1 MVTMMQRAPSQ
12 GQAERRADDCEAAV
26 RQHLETYYTLY
37 EPVLTF
43 YQRKSL
49 LPNLSTVSP
58 PQSQPPQGDQ
68 VQLKQS
74 RGYTVTW
81 VPDLSGPAWVSPSTY
96 TGAVCVCVGG
106 VPSLPLGRMVAAVW
120 ITIDTAEGL
129 NRTTGSKATLGMF

>member
-12 GQAERRADDCEAAV
+12 GQAERWADDCEAAL
-26 RQHLETYYTLY
+26 RQQLETCYPLY

-49 LPNLSTVSP
+49 LPNLSTIPP
-58 PQSQPPQGDQ
+58 PQSQPLQGDQ

-81 VPDLSGPAWVSPSTY
+81 VPDLSGPAWVSPSTS
-96 TGAVCVCVGG
+96 TGGGG
-106 VPSLPLGRMVAAVW
+106 VPSLPLGRMGAAMW

-129 NRTTGSKATLGMF
+129 NRMTGSKTTLGMF